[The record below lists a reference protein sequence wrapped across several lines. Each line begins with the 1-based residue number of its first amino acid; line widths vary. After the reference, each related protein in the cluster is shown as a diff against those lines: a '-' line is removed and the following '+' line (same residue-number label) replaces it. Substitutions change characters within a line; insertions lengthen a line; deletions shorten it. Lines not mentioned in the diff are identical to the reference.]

1 MIICKILLFFVTI
14 EVKYVRFKQMES
26 DNKYLQILN
35 SVYNIYF
42 SYIYIIQGTV
52 PVTNIF

>member
-1 MIICKILLFFVTI
+1 MIICKIVLFFVTI